1 MGYLKSH
8 DVVFQPIERW
18 PGKETPSYVQK
29 RSPFDA
35 PWTATLDLLDR
46 ELHQLRA
53 KLVVIQAFVKPGQ
66 LRLDGGL
73 RSGTNPSRPGI
84 ILSFDSKNG
93 PMMFPCDTFDKWGDN
108 LRAIALAL
116 EALRK
121 IDRYGV
127 TSRAEQYTGF
137 KALPQPETIETR
149 IPTREAAL
157 AFIFKVVTCTTMEI
171 DAMRRGNAAIIADV
185 IRRAQ
190 FITHPD
196 RKGDPDD
203 FKRVMRCEQLLKGPV

>member
-1 MGYLKSH
+1 MGYLRSH
-8 DVVFQPIERW
+8 DVTFQPIERW
-18 PGKETPSYVQK
+18 PGKETPMHVQK
-29 RSPFDA
+29 RAPFDA
-35 PWTATLDLLDR
+35 PWKATLDLLDR

-53 KLVVIQAFVKPGQ
+53 KRVVIQAFVKPGQ

-73 RSGTNPSRPGI
+73 RSGVSPSRPGI

-121 IDRYGV
+121 VDRYGV

-137 KALPQPETIETR
+137 KALPQPETIER
-149 IPTREAAL
+149 SIPTVEAAMKFL
-157 AFIFKVVTCTTMEI
+157 RSLVTMS
-171 DAMRRGNAAIIADV
+171 AGMPWADV
-185 IRRAQ
+185 VRRAQ

-196 RKGDPDD
+196 RGGDPDD
-203 FKRVMRCEQLLKGPV
+203 FKRVMRSEQLLKEAGCV